1 MTTDASSGR
10 RSAAFDNDALAERVR
25 EEIARRHLSRQA
37 LAADARISLSTLEKA
52 LSGRRPFTLASIVRL
67 EEVLGVT
74 LRPKPGN
81 GTAGSNGAHTAPDDL
96 GNYGRAAV
104 TWLEGAFLT
113 LRPSLGERGAIY
125 AYRTDVTWDE
135 TTGRLTFTEKERMDA
150 DFSQYGSVS
159 VPQQS
164 GHIYFVTNRHGQ
176 YRLILVARPVITGEM
191 HGIITTLQA
200 GRGSHLSPVAM
211 PIVFQPIRNGV
222 VPHFGRIARGHA
234 AYARYSALLRKTV
247 ADDFATLLDL

>member
-1 MTTDASSGR
+1 MTNDPSPR
-10 RSAAFDNDALAERVR
+10 RAAAFDNEILAERVR

-37 LAADARISLSTLEKA
+37 LAANAKISLSTLEKA
-52 LSGRRPFTLASIVRL
+52 LSGRRPFTLASVVRL

-74 LRPKPGN
+74 LRPKHVNGVAGTTSPG
-81 GTAGSNGAHTAPDDL
+81 TAPDEL
-96 GNYGRAAV
+96 GNYARAAV
-104 TWLEGAFLT
+104 AWLEGAFLT

-125 AYRTDVTWDE
+125 AYRTDVTWDA
-135 TTGRLTFTEKERMDA
+135 TAARLTFSEKERMDA

-200 GRGSHLSPVAM
+200 GRGSHLSPVSM
-211 PIVFQPIRNGV
+211 PIVFQPIKDGGAQL
-222 VPHFGRIARGHA
+222 HFGRIARGHPA
-234 AYARYSALLRKTV
+234 FARYSALLRKTV

>member
-1 MTTDASSGR
+1 MTNDPSPR
-10 RSAAFDNDALAERVR
+10 RSAAFDNETLAERVR

-37 LAADARISLSTLEKA
+37 LAANAKISLSTLEKA
-52 LSGRRPFTLASIVRL
+52 LSGRRPFTLASVVRL
-67 EEVLGVT
+67 EEVLGVS
-74 LRPKPGN
+74 LRPKP
-81 GTAGSNGAHTAPDDL
+81 ANGAAGAVPPGTAPDEL
-96 GNYGRAAV
+96 GNYARAAV
-104 TWLEGAFLT
+104 AWLEGAFLT

-125 AYRTDVTWDE
+125 AYRTDVTWDA
-135 TTGRLTFTEKERMDA
+135 TAARLTFSEKERMDA

-176 YRLILVARPVITGEM
+176 YRLIVLARPVITGEM

-200 GRGSHLSPVAM
+200 GRGSHLSPVSM
-211 PIVFQPIRNGV
+211 PIVLQPIKDNAAL
-222 VPHFGRIARGHA
+222 HYGRVARGHPA
-234 AYARYSALLRKTV
+234 FARYSALLRKTV

>member
-1 MTTDASSGR
+1 MTTSTSSR
-10 RSAAFDNDALAERVR
+10 RAAAFDNDTLAERVR

-67 EEVLGVT
+67 EEVLGVS

-81 GTAGSNGAHTAPDDL
+81 GTTSANGSGTAPDDL
-96 GNYGRAAV
+96 GNYARAAV
-104 TWLEGAFLT
+104 VWMEGAFLT

-135 TTGRLTFTEKERMDA
+135 TAARLTFSEKERMDA
-150 DFSQYGSVS
+150 DFAQFGSVS

-176 YRLILVARPVITGEM
+176 YRMIIVARPVITGEM

-211 PIVFQPIRNGV
+211 PIVFQPIKDGTN
-222 VPHFGRIARGHA
+222 PPFGRIGRGHA

-247 ADDFATLLDL
+247 ANDFAMLLDL

>member
-1 MTTDASSGR
+1 MSTDENQTR
-10 RSAAFDNDALAERVR
+10 RAPAFDNDTLAERVR

-37 LAADARISLSTLEKA
+37 LAAHAKISLSTLEKA

-67 EEVLGVT
+67 EEVLGVS
-74 LRPKPGN
+74 LRPKHGN
-81 GTAGSNGAHTAPDDL
+81 GSVGGTVAHTAPDEL

-104 TWLEGAFLT
+104 NWLEGPFLT

-135 TTGRLTFTEKERMDA
+135 TAGRLTFTEKERMDA
-150 DFSQYGSVS
+150 DFSQYGNVS

-176 YRLILVARPVITGEM
+176 YRMIIVARPVITGEM

-200 GRGSHLSPVAM
+200 GRGSHLSPVSM
-211 PIVFQPIRNGV
+211 PIVFQPIRNGL
-222 VPHFGRIARGHA
+222 VPHFGRIPRGHQ

>member
-1 MTTDASSGR
+1 MTTSPTGR
-10 RSAAFDNDALAERVR
+10 RGLTLDNESLAERVR

-37 LAADARISLSTLEKA
+37 LAADAKISLSTLEKA

-67 EEVLGVT
+67 EEVLGVS
-74 LRPKPGN
+74 LRPK
-81 GTAGSNGAHTAPDDL
+81 TNGAAGTNGSGTAPDEL

-104 TWLEGAFLT
+104 NWLEGAFLT

-135 TTGRLTFTEKERMDA
+135 TTARLTFTEKERTDS
-150 DFSQYGSVS
+150 DFSQFGSVS

-200 GRGSHLSPVAM
+200 GRGSHLSPVSM
-211 PIVFQPIRNGV
+211 PIVFQPIRDGV
-222 VPHFGRIARGHA
+222 PPHFGRIARGHS
-234 AYARYSALLRKTV
+234 AYPRYSALLRKTV

>member
-1 MTTDASSGR
+1 MTTAITH
-10 RSAAFDNDALAERVR
+10 RSFDNDVLAERVR

-67 EEVLGVT
+67 EEVLGVS
-74 LRPKPGN
+74 LRPKLGN
-81 GTAGSNGAHTAPDDL
+81 GASGPNGSGTAPDDL

-104 TWLEGAFLT
+104 AWLEGAFLT

-135 TTGRLTFTEKERMDA
+135 TAARLTFSEKERMDA

-176 YRLILVARPVITGEM
+176 YRMIIVARPVITGEM

-200 GRGSHLSPVAM
+200 GRGSHLSPVSM
-211 PIVFQPIRNGV
+211 PIVFQPIREGIS
-222 VPHFGRIARGHA
+222 PQFGRVTRGQSA
-234 AYARYSALLRKTV
+234 FARYSALLRKTV

>member
-1 MTTDASSGR
+1 MTTPPGSR
-10 RSAAFDNDALAERVR
+10 RPVAFDNDTLAERVR

-37 LAADARISLSTLEKA
+37 LAANARISLSTLEKA

-67 EEVLGVT
+67 EEVLGVS
-74 LRPKPGN
+74 LRPKGGN
-81 GTAGSNGAHTAPDDL
+81 GAGGQRNGGTAPDDL

-104 TWLEGAFLT
+104 SWLEGAFLT
-113 LRPSLGERGAIY
+113 LRPSLGERSAIY

-135 TTGRLTFTEKERMDA
+135 TAACLTFSEKERMDA
-150 DFSQYGSVS
+150 DFSQFGSVS

-176 YRLILVARPVITGEM
+176 YRMIIVARPVITGEM
-191 HGIITTLQA
+191 HGIITTLKA

-211 PIVFQPIRNGV
+211 PIVLQPIRDPV
-222 VPHFGRIARGHA
+222 TPLHFGRIARGHT
-234 AYARYSALLRKTV
+234 AYPRYSALLRKTV
-247 ADDFATLLDL
+247 SDDFATLLDL